1 MVKNMVTKKSTRSH
15 NHGNVITID
24 PDMMYARKLHHD
36 EKHSGWH
43 IFKSIFW
50 AIYLFVMGAILY
62 LAVPQL
68 SISKFFGWALII
80 LAIFLIIYG
89 FSKSLHLKLMK
100 RYA

>member
-1 MVKNMVTKKSTRSH
+1 MAVRRRASTT
-15 NHGNVITID
+15 GNRKTVIAID

-43 IFKSIFW
+43 IFKAVFW
-50 AIYLFVMGAILY
+50 AIYLFVMGVILY
-62 LAVPQL
+62 TTVPSVIGITQ
-68 SISKFFGWALII
+68 FFGWALII
-80 LAIFLIIYG
+80 IAIFLVVFG